1 MITVISKQTVLH
13 RVGGDPL
20 ALEGISRERFLS
32 HALPL
37 SRPIK
42 PGSLKVPTWLRYCC
56 YCSLTNIFPEVWHTN
71 SKMTNHKRQHT
82 YHNQQPDQETKYY
95 RHPGPSLC
103 TPSSHR
109 PAILLW
115 SLTPRTEVACSWT
128 SYKRDRTKCI
138 PPRLGAFPRHLGLSA
153 SRLTHGADSFS
164 WVFRIPSGDYITIW
178 FSTLP
183 LMEI

>member
-1 MITVISKQTVLH
+1 MFNSWLLLSLRLSNVNCVFKANLSKDNKGLAQPGVMITVISKQTVLH

-20 ALEGISRERFLS
+20 ALEGISQERFLS

-42 PGSLKVPTWLRYCC
+42 PGSLKVPTWLWYCC

-95 RHPGPSLC
+95 QHPGPSLC

-109 PAILLW
+109 PAILL
-115 SLTPRTEVACSWT
+115 
-128 SYKRDRTKCI
+128 
-138 PPRLGAFPRHLGLSA
+138 
-153 SRLTHGADSFS
+153 
-164 WVFRIPSGDYITIW
+164 
-178 FSTLP
+178 
-183 LMEI
+183 